1 MLPVRP
7 ARAQESL
14 LQPLLVSRR
23 RGRLKR
29 QIVEHSDHINESD
42 GGNVS
47 AATDPKFLGISET
60 FGLTPR
66 RQSVTM
72 VKDPLLGADLGG
84 VRIISVIGEGGMGR
98 VYRGEQSRPR
108 RLVAVKVI
116 RHGTSDEKSLRRFLR
131 EAEVLG
137 TLQHHGIAQIFTAG
151 TFSDGQRDT
160 PFVVME
166 LVDAGMAITDYVRG
180 NRLPLPDTL
189 RLFVAVCRALG
200 TAHAHGIVHRDIK
213 PGNILV
219 DRRGAVKV
227 IDFGIAV
234 SVVDDAS
241 ARSLQTTFSD
251 VVGTLQYM
259 SPEQL
264 VGATRGVDCRSDVY
278 SLGLVLYELLV
289 GKLPYDVTQMSLHEA
304 TRIICKRPVAS
315 LRRQTTHVP
324 RGLIRVIDRC
334 LRKSRTK
341 RYANAGELAEAV
353 DRIVVSDEAA
363 AAFREGELIP
373 AARGWPARHIRC
385 VVGLGMAFVV
395 LGVGSIFG
403 PIPLR
408 VGTKEM
414 PAELVSS
421 PTWVPH
427 GDSLYLFSEEK
438 GTLLEAIAA
447 SRSQNVSL
455 LVIDD
460 AAENEFVV
468 SQLKGWTW
476 MGLVNEFIASHE
488 PGQEWKEFL
497 STGRG
502 WSIVDDT
509 RRPSY
514 FNWQQGQPQ
523 GHLHEIGAAIHET
536 GLWCDHFHTDKNFF
550 CFEKKRPDPAQTNDM
565 RMNPEK

>member
-1 MLPVRP
+1 M
-7 ARAQESL
+7 
-14 LQPLLVSRR
+14 
-23 RGRLKR
+23 
-29 QIVEHSDHINESD
+29 EHSDHINESD

-66 RQSVTM
+66 RQVVAMVT
-72 VKDPLLGADLGG
+72 DPLLGADLGG
-84 VRIISVIGEGGMGR
+84 VRILEVIGEGGMGR

-116 RHGTSDEKSLRRFLR
+116 RHGTANEKGLRRFLR

-151 TFSDGQRDT
+151 TYSDGQRDM

-166 LVDAGMAITDYVRG
+166 LVDGGMAITDYARV
-180 NRLPLPDTL
+180 NQLSLPDTL
-189 RLFVAVCRALG
+189 RLFVSVCRALG
-200 TAHAHGIVHRDIK
+200 TAHAHEIVHRDVK

-234 SVVDDAS
+234 SVMDDAS
-241 ARSLQTTFSD
+241 ARFLQTTFSD

-264 VGATRGVDCRSDVY
+264 NGATRGVDCRSDVY

-289 GKLPYDVTQMSLHEA
+289 GKVPYDVTRMSLHDA

-315 LRRQTTHVP
+315 LRRQATHVP
-324 RGLIRVIDRC
+324 RGLARVIDRC

-353 DRIVVSDEAA
+353 DRLVVREEEA
-363 AAFREGELIP
+363 AAFREGGLLP
-373 AARGWPARHIRC
+373 APRGWPERHMRRLVWSVMAG
-385 VVGLGMAFVV
+385 VVIGGGIIVRLIAPG
-395 LGVGSIFG
+395 
-403 PIPLR
+403 
-408 VGTKEM
+408 VGTKDM
-414 PAELVSS
+414 HAEPVT
-421 PTWVPH
+421 PPGWVAY
-427 GDSLYLFSEEK
+427 GDSLYLFSDEK

-447 SRSQNVSL
+447 SRSKNVSL

-460 AAENEFVV
+460 AAENEFVA
-468 SQLKGWTW
+468 SHLKGWTW
-476 MGLVNEFIASHE
+476 MGLLNEFIASHE
-488 PGQEWKEFL
+488 PGQAWKEFL
-497 STGRG
+497 STKRG

-509 RRPSY
+509 RRPTF
-514 FNWQQGQPQ
+514 FNWQRGQPQ
-523 GHLHEIGAAIHET
+523 GYLHEIGATIHEN
-536 GLWCDHFHTDKNFF
+536 GLWYDHFHTDKNFF
-550 CFEKKRPDPAQTNDM
+550 CFEKKRTDPRQLDDV
-565 RMNPEK
+565 RLHPGK